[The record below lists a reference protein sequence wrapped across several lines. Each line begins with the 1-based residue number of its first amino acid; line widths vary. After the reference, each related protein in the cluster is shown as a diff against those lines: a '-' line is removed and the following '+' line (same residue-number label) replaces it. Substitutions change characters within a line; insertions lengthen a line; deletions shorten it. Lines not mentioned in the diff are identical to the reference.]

1 VPANIELAMG
11 MTCTINIGD
20 RKKNLRQDV
29 LDVTTGAIAQ
39 LAALRDSYF
48 TPAQAQPLAK

>member
-1 VPANIELAMG
+1 MG

-29 LDVTTGAIAQ
+29 VDVAKGAIAQ

-48 TPAQAQPLAK
+48 TPAQAQSLAK